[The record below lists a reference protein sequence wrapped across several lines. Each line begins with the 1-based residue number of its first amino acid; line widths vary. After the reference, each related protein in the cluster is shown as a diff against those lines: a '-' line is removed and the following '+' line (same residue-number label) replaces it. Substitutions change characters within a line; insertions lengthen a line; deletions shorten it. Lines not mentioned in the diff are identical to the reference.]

1 MPEKQTTDRI
11 LETAESMFSKR
22 GFGAVSL
29 RSITRAS
36 DVNIAAIH
44 YHFGS
49 KQELLEKIF
58 EKRCGPMN
66 SERLRMLAE
75 CAEGPGRPPLL
86 EQILEAYLRPS
97 LIWPGDPDG
106 ARRFLALRALLR
118 HEQETLAG
126 DLIARHFNDV
136 SKRFAA
142 ALRAALPQL
151 SVEEVF
157 WRFHF
162 LLGAQYSA
170 LENQDRILIL
180 SEGRCDP
187 SDVEA
192 SLRHMVPFCAAV
204 FRSSVPANGG
214 LRFGP
219 VDQFTAAAGAV

>member
-1 MPEKQTTDRI
+1 MHELQTPERI
-11 LETAESMFSKR
+11 LATAEEMFAK
-22 GFGAVSL
+22 GGYGAVSL

-36 DVNIAAIH
+36 GVNIAAIH

-49 KQELLEKIF
+49 KLELLEQIF
-58 EKRCGPMN
+58 QKRCGPMN
-66 SERLRMLAE
+66 DERLRMLAE
-75 CAEGPGRPPLL
+75 CSDGPGRPPLL

-106 ARRFLALRALLR
+106 ARRFLELRAVLR

-136 SKRFAA
+136 SRRFAA
-142 ALRAALPQL
+142 ALRDALPQL
-151 SVEEVF
+151 SDEELF

-170 LENQDRILIL
+170 LANQDRILIL
-180 SEGRCDP
+180 SDGRCDP

-192 SLRHMVPFCAAV
+192 SLRHFVPFCAAV
-204 FRSSVPANGG
+204 FRSSVPSHDV
-214 LRFGP
+214 LRFGS
-219 VDQFTAAAGAV
+219 VEQGVTGAGVG